1 MFIVINIFKSRGFF
15 VNLCKHVV
23 SVSMYAVSEQRCE
36 KQGINQKVIVN
47 SKNKSQVSPDKS
59 YA

>member
-1 MFIVINIFKSRGFF
+1 MVCLTGENNHFMFIVINIFKSHGFF

-36 KQGINQKVIVN
+36 KQG
-47 SKNKSQVSPDKS
+47 DKS
-59 YA
+59 KSHCKQ

>member
-15 VNLCKHVV
+15 VNLRKHVV

-36 KQGINQKVIVN
+36 KQG
-47 SKNKSQVSPDKS
+47 DKS
-59 YA
+59 KSHCKQ